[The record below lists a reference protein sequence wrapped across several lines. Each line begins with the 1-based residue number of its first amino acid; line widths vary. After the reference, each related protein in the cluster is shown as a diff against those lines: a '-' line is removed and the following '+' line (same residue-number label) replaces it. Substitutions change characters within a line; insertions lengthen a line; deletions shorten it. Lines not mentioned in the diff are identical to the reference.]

1 MTVSK
6 WLIELLRECPFFP
19 TWLFYNS
26 EGKDSENL
34 TIIENIGSNKVK
46 EYLDGSTIRT
56 HPFMLLIRTNRA
68 EVDELEMQTMFAEV
82 QGWVAKKNE
91 QEYKVDEKTLIQDIS
106 STSNLILIERDD
118 KNNATY
124 QAMFDVRYYKGV

>member
-6 WLIELLRECPFFP
+6 WLIEFLRECPAFP
-19 TWLFYNS
+19 TWLFYNH
-26 EGKDSENL
+26 EREKSENL
-34 TIIENIGSNKVK
+34 TIVENIGDNKVK

-56 HPFMLLIRTNRA
+56 HPFMLLIRTNQA
-68 EVDELEMQTMFAEV
+68 EVDELEMQSMFAEV
-82 QGWVAKKNE
+82 QEWVAKKNE
-91 QEYKVDEKTLIQDIS
+91 IEHKVDEKTLIQNIS